1 MVANGDEMKTSKA
14 LDYLIPLL
22 ILSVLIVT
30 LTGLFSTGGP
40 GPNTVTSIHGK
51 EVRLYGQGIY
61 QFDSYFRAPIA
72 RGTDAVT
79 LFAALPLLVVTYL
92 KYRKGSLK
100 SALFMTGILTYFV
113 YNSASMALGV
123 AYNNLFLAYVIYFS
137 LSFFS
142 FILAFFSIDHDNLP
156 SRILPGFPHRGASFL
171 LFFAGLSVF
180 VWLSEILGPL
190 FQGIYPPNL
199 DNYTTEITYVIDLG
213 LIPPACY
220 IAGFM
225 LRKKKPHAYALT
237 FMMLSLLVMIGLV
250 VICQS
255 VFQAMAG
262 IYLTI
267 GQYIGFSGTFTI
279 LGLVAIRVLYLM
291 QKNIREA

>member
-1 MVANGDEMKTSKA
+1 MKTSRA

-22 ILSVLIVT
+22 ILVVVIVT
-30 LTGLFSTGGP
+30 CTGLFSTGGP

-61 QFDSYFRAPIA
+61 QFDSYFRAPIT

-79 LFAALPLLVVTYL
+79 LFAALPLLVLTYL

-100 SALFMTGILTYFV
+100 GAFFLTGILTYFV

-123 AYNNLFLAYVIYFS
+123 AYNNLFLAYIAYFS

-142 FILAFFSIDHDNLP
+142 LILAYFSVDFNSLP
-156 SRILPGFPHRGASFL
+156 SQIISGFPYRGAAYL

-199 DNYTTEITYVIDLG
+199 DIYTTEITFVLDLG
-213 LIPPACY
+213 IIPPVCY
-220 IAGFM
+220 ITGFM
-225 LRKKKPHAYALT
+225 LWNKKPLVCGLA
-237 FMMLSLLVMIGLV
+237 FMMLSLLSIIGLV
-250 VICQS
+250 VISQS

-262 IYLTI
+262 IYLSI
-267 GQYIGFSGTFTI
+267 GQYIGFSGTFAI
-279 LGLVAIRVLYLM
+279 LGFIGIRVLYLM
-291 QKNIREA
+291 QKNITES

>member
-1 MVANGDEMKTSKA
+1 MKTNKA
-14 LDYLIPLL
+14 LDILIPLL
-22 ILSVLIVT
+22 VALVLIVT
-30 LTGLFSTGGP
+30 CTGLFSSGGP
-40 GPNTVTSIHGK
+40 GPFTVTSIHGK

-79 LFAALPLLVVTYL
+79 LFAALPLLIVFYVN
-92 KYRKGSLK
+92 YRKSSVK
-100 SALFMTGILTYFV
+100 SALFLTGILTYFV

-123 AYNNLFLAYVIYFS
+123 AYNNLLLAYILYFS
-137 LSFFS
+137 ASFFS
-142 FILAFFSIDHDNLP
+142 LILAFFSIDYEVLP
-156 SRILPGFPHRGASFL
+156 SHVNPKFPYRAAAYL

-220 IAGFM
+220 VTGF
-225 LRKKKPHAYALT
+225 LLLKKKPYAYGLA
-237 FMMLSLLVMIGLV
+237 FMMLSLLTMIGLV
-250 VICQS
+250 VISQS

-267 GQYIGFSGTFTI
+267 GQYIGFSGTFTVMGI
-279 LGLVAIRVLYLM
+279 IAIRVLYLM
-291 QKNIREA
+291 QKNITES

>member
-1 MVANGDEMKTSKA
+1 MKTSKA

-22 ILSVLIVT
+22 VVLVLIVT
-30 LTGLFSTGGP
+30 CTGLFSTGGP
-40 GPNTVTSIHGK
+40 GPNTVTSIHEK

-79 LFAALPLLVVTYL
+79 LFLAVPLLIL
-92 KYRKGSLK
+92 AFQKYRKGSLK
-100 SALFMTGILTYFV
+100 GALLLTGILTYFV

-123 AYNNLFLAYVIYFS
+123 AYNNLFLAYVLYFS

-142 FILAFFSIDHDNLP
+142 FILAFFSINFDALP
-156 SRILPGFPHRGASFL
+156 SRISPGFPHRAAAYL

-199 DNYTTEITYVIDLG
+199 DNYTTEITYVLDLG

-220 IAGFM
+220 ITGF
-225 LRKKKPHAYALT
+225 LLLKKRPYAYALS
-237 FMMLSLLVMIGLV
+237 FMMLSLLAMIGLV
-250 VICQS
+250 VISQS
-255 VFQAMAG
+255 VFQAIAG

-267 GQYIGFSGTFTI
+267 GQYIGFAGTFTVLGIIAVRI
-279 LGLVAIRVLYLM
+279 LNLM
-291 QKNIREA
+291 QKRILES

>member
-1 MVANGDEMKTSKA
+1 MKINKA
-14 LDYLIPLL
+14 LDILIPFL
-22 ILSVLIVT
+22 IVLVLIVT
-30 LTGLFSTGGP
+30 GTGLFSTGGP
-40 GPNTVTSIHGK
+40 GPFTVTSIHGK

-79 LFAALPLLVVTYL
+79 LFAALPLLILSYL

-100 SALFMTGILTYFV
+100 GAFFLTGILTYFV

-123 AYNNLFLAYVIYFS
+123 AYNNLLLAYICYFS
-137 LSFFS
+137 VSFFS
-142 FILAFFSIDHDNLP
+142 LILAFFSIDYDSLSP
-156 SRILPGFPHRGASFL
+156 RIQSSFPYRGAAYL

-190 FQGIYPPNL
+190 LAGIFPPNL
-199 DNYTTEITYVIDLG
+199 DNYTTEITYVLDLG

-220 IAGFM
+220 VAGFM
-225 LRKKKPHAYALT
+225 LLKKKPYAYGLS

-250 VICQS
+250 VISQS
-255 VFQAMAG
+255 IFQAMAG
-262 IYLTI
+262 IFLSI
-267 GQYIGFSGTFTI
+267 GQYIGFSGTFTVMGI
-279 LGLVAIRVLYLM
+279 IAIRILYLM
-291 QKNIREA
+291 QKNISES